1 MKKLYL
7 DHYATRLKHRPIRA
21 DFDENYKKKVVL
33 WKLRF
38 KRLKSTKSESWTN
51 VDLRKALKSLK
62 TNKTRDP
69 SGLINELFKFPTI
82 GCDLENAI
90 LSLANG
96 IKSSFYVPKIM
107 QLSNITTIQKKNK
120 PKHNLESDRG
130 IFTQSVFKKIVDRL
144 IYQEKYPLIDKS
156 MTDSNIGSRKRR
168 NIKNHLFII
177 YNTWDYKLCIE
188 K

>member
-1 MKKLYL
+1 MKK
-7 DHYATRLKHRPIRA
+7 IS
-21 DFDENYKKKVVL
+21 L

-38 KRLKSTKSESWTN
+38 ERLKSTKTESWTI
-51 VDLRKALKSLK
+51 VDLKKALKSLK

-107 QLSNITTIQKKNK
+107 QISNITYS
-120 PKHNLESDRG
+120 E
-130 IFTQSVFKKIVDRL
+130 
-144 IYQEKYPLIDKS
+144 EK
-156 MTDSNIGSRKRR
+156 
-168 NIKNHLFII
+168 
-177 YNTWDYKLCIE
+177 
-188 K
+188 